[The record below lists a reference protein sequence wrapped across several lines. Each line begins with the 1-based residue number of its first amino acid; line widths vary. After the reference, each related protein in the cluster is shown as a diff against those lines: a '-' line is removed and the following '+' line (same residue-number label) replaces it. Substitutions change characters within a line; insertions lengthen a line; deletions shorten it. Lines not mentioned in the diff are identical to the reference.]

1 MLNNMKKTIQIIV
14 CMVNTLAIIFI
25 TNSFYNMNV
34 FAEQSST
41 STKIEKTSTPSISS
55 DIDKTIAA
63 INSGD
68 ANSGKK
74 QLAIIKDKIDK
85 NPDTFT
91 WGNHIEDAVQ
101 ALEDGDNNRAIIHAE
116 EAKILNAKL

>member
-41 STKIEKTSTPSISS
+41 STKIEKTSTPSLSS
-55 DIDKTIAA
+55 DIDKTITA
-63 INSGD
+63 IKNGD
-68 ANSGKK
+68 TNKGKE
-74 QLAIIKDKIDK
+74 QLSIIKDKIEE

-91 WGNHIEDAVQ
+91 GENHIENALQ
-101 ALEDGDNNRAIIHAE
+101 ALNDGDDNKAIIHAE
-116 EAKILNAKL
+116 EAKILNAK